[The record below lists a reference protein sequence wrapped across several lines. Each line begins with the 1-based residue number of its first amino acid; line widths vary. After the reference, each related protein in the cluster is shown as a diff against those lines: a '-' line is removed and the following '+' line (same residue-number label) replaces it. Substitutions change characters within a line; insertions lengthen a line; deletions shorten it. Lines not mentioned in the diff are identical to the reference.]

1 MASWHATVEVLDDEC
16 PPHTTA
22 IGSCDDDKMSAT
34 PWVDLGNTT
43 RPADWLVGTSSVAA
57 ALLPLTDHVLSE
69 NHSWISSFS
78 VICCIFIV
86 FLFLFL
92 FLFPFPRRYRLGIL
106 CRILASLNPR

>member
-1 MASWHATVEVLDDEC
+1 
-16 PPHTTA
+16 
-22 IGSCDDDKMSAT
+22 
-34 PWVDLGNTT
+34 
-43 RPADWLVGTSSVAA
+43 
-57 ALLPLTDHVLSE
+57 LLPLKDHVLSE

-92 FLFPFPRRYRLGIL
+92 FPFPRRYRLGIL